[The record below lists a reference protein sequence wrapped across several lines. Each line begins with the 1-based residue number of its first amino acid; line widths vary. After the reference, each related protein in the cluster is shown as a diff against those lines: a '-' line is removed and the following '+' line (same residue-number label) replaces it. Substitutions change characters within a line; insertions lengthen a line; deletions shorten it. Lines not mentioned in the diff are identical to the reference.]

1 MNSTKFKALYP
12 QSFPKQFPFKSIA
25 FFVLLF
31 IIGAITPF
39 PKIAKQPQ
47 VPLVFSTTEHYARFV
62 PTIASFALPLIKRDP
77 IGLIQIIHVSIATT
91 IATHS
96 LKWGLNNVV
105 LSGRR
110 LGERPNGSSK
120 NMPSGHSSMVAC
132 ALAFLVRRYGWVWLI
147 FLPLAFLTMGARIYY
162 NAHTIGALIAGFSV
176 GVLCVLFLT
185 SPDQNKKKDFWCLDA

>member
-1 MNSTKFKALYP
+1 MKNTKFKTLYP
-12 QSFPKQFPFKSIA
+12 QSFPQKLPLKSIA
-25 FFVLLF
+25 LFVLLF

-47 VPLVFSTTEHYARFV
+47 VPLVFDTTEHYARFV
-62 PTIASFALPLIKRDP
+62 PTLASFALPLIKRDP

-96 LKWGLNNVV
+96 LKWELNSVV
-105 LSGRR
+105 IFSRR

-120 NMPSGHSSMVAC
+120 NMPSGHSSMIAC
-132 ALAFLVRRYGWVWLI
+132 ALAFLVRRYGGAWLI

-176 GVLCVLFLT
+176 GVLCALFLT
-185 SPDQNKKKDFWCLDA
+185 SPYQNQKKDF

>member
-1 MNSTKFKALYP
+1 MNRTKFKTIYS
-12 QSFPKQFPFKSIA
+12 QSLPKSLPYKSIIC
-25 FFVLLF
+25 FFLLF
-31 IIGAITPF
+31 VIGAITPF

-62 PTIASFALPLIKRDP
+62 PTIASFALPLLKRDVV
-77 IGLIQIIHVSIATT
+77 GLIQIVHVSIATT

-105 LSGRR
+105 IFGRR
-110 LGERPNGSSK
+110 LGERPSGSSK
-120 NMPSGHSSMVAC
+120 NMPSGHSSMIAC

-185 SPDQNKKKDFWCLDA
+185 NRFK